1 MDDSAPFCCGSP
13 RCVSGSGPPRRHDG
27 VPRKRRRPWSVFD
40 PPRSTTVKPSNLP
53 QDPMIRQLVQSARAS
68 HVTRRG
74 LLAGAGAGAAAL
86 ALAAC
91 STGGASGKPTPAKDL
106 SSSDKTLTWANWQ
119 AYLDQDD
126 NGKYPTLEAF
136 EKQSGIKV
144 KYDVAVDDNNTYYAK
159 VKDQLA
165 LGKDIGADTVCLTD
179 WMVARWIRLGYVQEF
194 GADAIPNKKNLV
206 SNLVDVDFDK
216 GRKKSLPWQSGFAGI
231 CWNKE
236 KLPDGLASVDDLW
249 KPELKG
255 KVGVLSE
262 MRDTM
267 GLILLQQGV
276 DISGDFSDA
285 DFDKGIEKLTKEVND
300 GQIRNIKGNSYLN
313 DLKSGDT
320 LAAICWSGDITQLN
334 AEAGDNWQFAIPEAG
349 GTLWSDNFVIPIGS
363 TRKANAEK
371 LIDYYYQ
378 PEVAAEVAAWVNYI
392 TPVEG
397 AKEAATAIDP
407 ALADNQLI
415 FPDAETLSQA
425 HIFRSLST
433 AEEQK
438 YQAAFQ
444 KVILGA

>member
-1 MDDSAPFCCGSP
+1 MKS
-13 RCVSGSGPPRRHDG
+13 
-27 VPRKRRRPWSVFD
+27 RP
-40 PPRSTTVKPSNLP
+40 LP
-53 QDPMIRQLVQSARAS
+53 HDPMIRQLVQSARAS
-68 HVTRRG
+68 QLTRRG

-91 STGGASGKPTPAKDL
+91 STGGASSKPTAAKDQ
-106 SSSDKTLTWANWQ
+106 SASDKTMTWANWQ

-126 NGKYPTLEAF
+126 KGNYPTLQAF
-136 EKQSGIKV
+136 EKQTGIQV

-179 WMVARWIRLGYVQEF
+179 WMIARWIRLGYVQPFDES
-194 GADAIPNKKNLV
+194 AIPNKKNLV
-206 SNLVDVDFDK
+206 SSLVDVDFDK
-216 GRKKSLPWQSGFAGI
+216 GWKKSLPWQSGFAGI

-236 KLPDGLASVDDLW
+236 KLPNGLKSIDDLW
-249 KPELKG
+249 KPDLKG

-267 GLILLQQGV
+267 GLLMLQQGV
-276 DISGDFSDA
+276 DISKDFSDA
-285 DFDKGIEKLTKEVND
+285 DYEKAIETLTKQVND

-349 GTLWSDNFVIPIGS
+349 GTLWSDNFVVPIGS
-363 TRKANAEK
+363 PRKANAEK

-392 TPVEG
+392 TPVQG
-397 AKEAATAIDP
+397 AKEAAVKIDP
-407 ALADNQLI
+407 ALANNQLI
-415 FPDAETLSQA
+415 FPDEETLSQV
-425 HIFRSLST
+425 HIFRTLT
-433 AEEQK
+433 PAEEQK
-438 YQAAFQ
+438 YQASFQ

>member
-1 MDDSAPFCCGSP
+1 MNP
-13 RCVSGSGPPRRHDG
+13 RP
-27 VPRKRRRPWSVFD
+27 
-40 PPRSTTVKPSNLP
+40 LP

-68 HVTRRG
+68 QLSRRG
-74 LLAGAGAGAAAL
+74 LLAGLGAGAATL

-91 STGGASGKPTPAKDL
+91 STGGASSKPTAAKDQ
-106 SSSDKTLTWANWQ
+106 SSSDKSMTWANWQ
-119 AYLDQDD
+119 AYLDQDE
-126 NGKYPTLEAF
+126 NGGYPTLQAF
-136 EKQSGIKV
+136 EKQSGITV

-179 WMVARWIRLGYVQEF
+179 WMIARWIRLGYVQTFDES
-194 GADAIPNKKNLV
+194 AIPNKKNLV
-206 SNLVDVDFDK
+206 SNLQDIDFDP

-236 KLPDGLASVDDLW
+236 KLPQGLKSVDDLW

-262 MRDTM
+262 MRDTV

-276 DISGDFSDA
+276 DISKDFSDTE
-285 DFDKGIEKLTKEVND
+285 FEKAIDTLTTKVSD

-334 AEAGDNWQFAIPEAG
+334 AEAGDNWEFVLPEAG

-363 TRKANAEK
+363 PRKANAEK

-397 AKEAATAIDP
+397 AKEAAVAIDP
-407 ALADNQLI
+407 DLADNQLI
-415 FPDAETLSQA
+415 FPDASTLSKA

>member
-1 MDDSAPFCCGSP
+1 MNP
-13 RCVSGSGPPRRHDG
+13 RP
-27 VPRKRRRPWSVFD
+27 
-40 PPRSTTVKPSNLP
+40 LP
-53 QDPMIRQLVQSARAS
+53 QDPMIRRLVQSAQAS
-68 HVTRRG
+68 QLSRRG
-74 LLAGAGAGAAAL
+74 LLAGLGAGAATL

-91 STGGASGKPTPAKDL
+91 STGGASGKPTAAKDQ
-106 SSSDKTLTWANWQ
+106 SSTDATMTWANWQ
-119 AYLDQDD
+119 AYLDQDE
-126 NGKYPTLEAF
+126 NGGYPTLAAF
-136 EKQSGIKV
+136 EKQSGLKV

-179 WMVARWIRLGYVQEF
+179 WMIARWIRLGYVQAFDES
-194 GADAIPNKKNLV
+194 AIPNKKNLV
-206 SNLVDVDFDK
+206 SGLQDVDFDP

-236 KLPDGLASVDDLW
+236 KLPNGLKSVDDLW

-267 GLILLQQGV
+267 GLLLLQQGV
-276 DISGDFSDA
+276 DISKEFSDA
-285 DFDKGIEKLTKEVND
+285 DYEKAIDTLTKEVSD

-334 AEAGDNWQFAIPEAG
+334 AEAGDNWEFALPEAG

-363 TRKANAEK
+363 PRKANAEK

-397 AKEAATAIDP
+397 AKEAAVAIDP
-407 ALADNQLI
+407 DLADNQLI
-415 FPDAETLSQA
+415 FPDADTLKQA

-438 YQAAFQ
+438 YQASFQ

>member
-1 MDDSAPFCCGSP
+1 M
-13 RCVSGSGPPRRHDG
+13 
-27 VPRKRRRPWSVFD
+27 KNRP
-40 PPRSTTVKPSNLP
+40 LP
-53 QDPMIRQLVQSARAS
+53 NDPMIRQLVQSARAS
-68 HVTRRG
+68 QLTRRG
-74 LLAGAGAGAAAL
+74 LLAGATAGAAAF

-91 STGGASGKPTPAKDL
+91 STGGASGKPTPAKDQ

-136 EKQSGIKV
+136 QKQSGIKV

-179 WMVARWIRLGYVQEF
+179 WMIARWIRLGYVQSFDES
-194 GADAIPNKKNLV
+194 AIPNKKNLT
-206 SNLVDVDFDK
+206 SNLVDVDFDP

-236 KLPDGLASVDDLW
+236 KLPNGLKSVDDLW
-249 KPELKG
+249 KSDLKG

-267 GLILLQQGV
+267 GLLMLQQGV
-276 DISGDFSDA
+276 DISKQFSDDDYNKA
-285 DFDKGIEKLTKEVND
+285 IDTLTKEVND

-363 TRKANAEK
+363 PRKANAEK
-371 LIDYYYQ
+371 LIDYYYE

-392 TPVEG
+392 TPVQG
-397 AKEAATAIDP
+397 AKEAAVKIDP
-407 ALADNQLI
+407 ELADNQLI
-415 FPDAETLSQA
+415 FPNEETLSKVK
-425 HIFRSLST
+425 IFRSLSP

-438 YQAAFQ
+438 YQTAFQ

>member
-1 MDDSAPFCCGSP
+1 MNS
-13 RCVSGSGPPRRHDG
+13 RQLPP
-27 VPRKRRRPWSVFD
+27 
-40 PPRSTTVKPSNLP
+40 
-53 QDPMIRQLVQSARAS
+53 DPMIQQLVHAARRFQL
-68 HVTRRG
+68 TRRG
-74 LLAGAGAGAAAL
+74 LLASAGASAAAL

-91 STGGASGKPTPAKDL
+91 STGGASGKPSPAKDQ
-106 SSSDKTLTWANWQ
+106 SSSSRSMTWANWQ
-119 AYLDQDD
+119 AYLDQDY

-136 EKQSGIKV
+136 EQKSGISV

-179 WMVARWIRLGYVQEF
+179 WMVARLIRLGYVQSF
-194 GADAIPNKKNLV
+194 TDGAIPNKKNLAPALQ
-206 SNLVDVDFDK
+206 NTDFDPQ
-216 GRKKSLPWQSGFAGI
+216 RTKSLPWQSGFAGI
-231 CWNKE
+231 CWNKS
-236 KLPDGLASVDDLW
+236 KLPQGLKSVDDLW
-249 KPELKG
+249 KPDLKG

-267 GLILLQQGV
+267 GLIMLQQGV
-276 DISGDFSDA
+276 DISTTFSDA
-285 DFDKGIEKLTKEVND
+285 DYEKAIEKLTQEVND
-300 GQIRNIKGNSYLN
+300 GQVRNIKGNSYLN

-334 AEAGDNWQFAIPEAG
+334 ANAADDWQFAIPEAG

-363 TRKANAEK
+363 AKKANAEK

-378 PEVAAEVAAWVNYI
+378 PEVAAEVATWVTYV
-392 TPVEG
+392 TPVVG
-397 AKEAATAIDP
+397 AKEAAVAIDP

-415 FPDAETLSQA
+415 FPDASTLSTVK
-425 HIFRSLST
+425 IFRSLSP

>member
-1 MDDSAPFCCGSP
+1 MNP
-13 RCVSGSGPPRRHDG
+13 RP
-27 VPRKRRRPWSVFD
+27 
-40 PPRSTTVKPSNLP
+40 LP

-68 HVTRRG
+68 QLSRRG
-74 LLAGAGAGAAAL
+74 LLAGLSAGAATL

-91 STGGASGKPTPAKDL
+91 STGGASGKPTPAKDN
-106 SSSDKTLTWANWQ
+106 SSTDKTMTWANWQ
-119 AYLDQDD
+119 AYLDQNDD
-126 NGKYPTLEAF
+126 GGYPTLEAF
-136 EKQSGIKV
+136 QKQSGITV

-179 WMVARWIRLGYVQEF
+179 WMIARWIRLGYVQSFDES
-194 GADAIPNKKNLV
+194 AIPNKKNLV
-206 SNLVDVDFDK
+206 ANLQDIDFDP

-236 KLPDGLASVDDLW
+236 KLPQGLKSVDDLW

-267 GLILLQQGV
+267 GLLLLQQGV
-276 DISGDFSDA
+276 DISKTFSDA
-285 DFDKGIEKLTKEVND
+285 DFDKAIDTLTKKVSD

-334 AEAGDNWQFAIPEAG
+334 AEAGDNWEFVLPEAG

-397 AKEAATAIDP
+397 AKEAAVAIDP

-415 FPDAETLSQA
+415 FPDADTLSQA

>member
-1 MDDSAPFCCGSP
+1 
-13 RCVSGSGPPRRHDG
+13 
-27 VPRKRRRPWSVFD
+27 
-40 PPRSTTVKPSNLP
+40 
-53 QDPMIRQLVQSARAS
+53 MIRQLVQSARAS
-68 HVTRRG
+68 QLSRRG
-74 LLAGAGAGAAAL
+74 LLAGLSAGAATL

-91 STGGASGKPTPAKDL
+91 STGGASGKPTPAKDN
-106 SSSDKTLTWANWQ
+106 SSTDKTMTWANWQ
-119 AYLDQDD
+119 AYLDQNDD
-126 NGKYPTLEAF
+126 GGYPTLEAF
-136 EKQSGIKV
+136 QKQSGITV

-179 WMVARWIRLGYVQEF
+179 WMIARWIRLGYVQSFDES
-194 GADAIPNKKNLV
+194 AIPNKKNLV
-206 SNLVDVDFDK
+206 ANLQDIDFDP

-236 KLPDGLASVDDLW
+236 KLPQGLKSVDDLW

-267 GLILLQQGV
+267 GLLLLQQGV
-276 DISGDFSDA
+276 DISKTFSDA
-285 DFDKGIEKLTKEVND
+285 DFDKAIDTLTKKVSD

-334 AEAGDNWQFAIPEAG
+334 AEAGDNWEFVLPEAG

-363 TRKANAEK
+363 SRKANAEK

-397 AKEAATAIDP
+397 AKEAAVAIDP

-415 FPDAETLSQA
+415 FPDADTLSQA

>member
-1 MDDSAPFCCGSP
+1 MNP
-13 RCVSGSGPPRRHDG
+13 RP
-27 VPRKRRRPWSVFD
+27 
-40 PPRSTTVKPSNLP
+40 LP

-68 HVTRRG
+68 QLSRRG
-74 LLAGAGAGAAAL
+74 LLAGLSAGAATL

-91 STGGASGKPTPAKDL
+91 STGGASGKPTPAKDN
-106 SSSDKTLTWANWQ
+106 SSTDKTMTWANWQ

-126 NGKYPTLEAF
+126 DGGYPTLEAF
-136 EKQSGIKV
+136 QKQSGITV

-179 WMVARWIRLGYVQEF
+179 WMIARWIRLGYVQSFDES
-194 GADAIPNKKNLV
+194 AIPNKKNLV
-206 SNLVDVDFDK
+206 ANLQDIDFDP

-236 KLPDGLASVDDLW
+236 KLPQGLKSVDDLW

-267 GLILLQQGV
+267 GLLLLQQGV
-276 DISGDFSDA
+276 DISKTFSDA
-285 DFDKGIEKLTKEVND
+285 DFDTAIDTLTKKVSD

-334 AEAGDNWQFAIPEAG
+334 AEAGDNWEFVLPEAG

-397 AKEAATAIDP
+397 AKAAAVAIDP

-415 FPDAETLSQA
+415 FPDADTLSQA

>member
-1 MDDSAPFCCGSP
+1 
-13 RCVSGSGPPRRHDG
+13 
-27 VPRKRRRPWSVFD
+27 
-40 PPRSTTVKPSNLP
+40 
-53 QDPMIRQLVQSARAS
+53 MIRQLVQSARANQL
-68 HVTRRG
+68 TRRG
-74 LLAGAGAGAAAL
+74 LLAGATAGAAAL

-91 STGGASGKPTPAKDL
+91 STGGASGKPTPAKDQ
-106 SSSDKTLTWANWQ
+106 SSTDKTLTWANWQ
-119 AYLDQDD
+119 AYLDQDA

-136 EKQSGIKV
+136 QKQTGMSV

-179 WMVARWIRLGYVQEF
+179 WMIARWIRLGYVQSF
-194 GADAIPNKKNLV
+194 DASAIPNKKNLT
-206 SNLVDVDFDK
+206 SNLVNVDFDP
-216 GRKKSLPWQSGFAGI
+216 GRNKSLPWQSGFAGI

-236 KLPDGLASVDDLW
+236 KLPNGLKSIEDLW
-249 KPELKG
+249 KPDLKG

-267 GLILLQQGV
+267 GLLMLAQGV
-276 DISGDFSDA
+276 DISKKFSDDDYNKA
-285 DFDKGIEKLTKEVND
+285 IDTLTKEVND

-334 AEAGDNWQFAIPEAG
+334 AEAGDNWQFAIPESG

-363 TRKANAEK
+363 PRKANAEK
-371 LIDYYYQ
+371 LIDYYYE

-392 TPVEG
+392 TPVQG
-397 AKEAATAIDP
+397 AKDAAVKIDP
-407 ALADNQLI
+407 KLAENQLI
-415 FPDAETLSQA
+415 FPDDETLSKV
-425 HIFRSLST
+425 HIFRSLT
-433 AEEQK
+433 PAEEQK

>member
-1 MDDSAPFCCGSP
+1 MKP
-13 RCVSGSGPPRRHDG
+13 RP
-27 VPRKRRRPWSVFD
+27 
-40 PPRSTTVKPSNLP
+40 LP
-53 QDPMIRQLVQSARAS
+53 QDPMIRQLVQAARSAQL
-68 HVTRRG
+68 TRRG
-74 LLAGAGAGAAAL
+74 LLAGAGAGATAL

-91 STGGASGKPTPAKDL
+91 STGGASGKPTPAKDH
-106 SSSDKTLTWANWQ
+106 SATDKTLTWANWQ

-126 NGKYPTLEAF
+126 DGNYPTLQRF
-136 EKQSGIKV
+136 EKESGITV

-179 WMVARWIRLGYVQEF
+179 WMIARWIRLGYVQSF
-194 GADAIPNKKNLV
+194 DQSAIPNKKNLV
-206 SNLVDVDFDK
+206 ANLQDVDFDP

-236 KLPDGLASVDDLW
+236 KLPKGLKSVDDLW

-267 GLILLQQGV
+267 GLLLLQQGV
-276 DISGDFSDA
+276 DISEDFSDD
-285 DFDKGIEKLTKEVND
+285 DFDKAIETLTKEVDD

-363 TRKANAEK
+363 PRKANAEK

-378 PEVAAEVAAWVNYI
+378 PDVAAEVAAWVNYI

-397 AKEAATAIDP
+397 AKAEAVKIDP
-407 ALADNQLI
+407 DLAENQLI
-415 FPDAETLSQA
+415 FPDEDTLSQVK
-425 HIFRSLST
+425 IFRTLRS

>member
-1 MDDSAPFCCGSP
+1 MNP
-13 RCVSGSGPPRRHDG
+13 RP
-27 VPRKRRRPWSVFD
+27 
-40 PPRSTTVKPSNLP
+40 LP

-68 HVTRRG
+68 QLSRRG
-74 LLAGAGAGAAAL
+74 LLAGLSAGAATL

-91 STGGASGKPTPAKDL
+91 STGGASGKPTAAKDT
-106 SSSDKTLTWANWQ
+106 SSTDKTMTWANWQ
-119 AYLDQDD
+119 AYLDQDES
-126 NGKYPTLEAF
+126 GGYPTLDAF
-136 EKQSGIKV
+136 QKQSGIKV

-179 WMVARWIRLGYVQEF
+179 WMIARWIRLGYVQSFDEST
-194 GADAIPNKKNLV
+194 IPNKKNLV
-206 SNLVDVDFDK
+206 SNLQDIDFDP
-216 GRKKSLPWQSGFAGI
+216 GRTKSLPWQSGFAGI

-236 KLPDGLASVDDLW
+236 KLPQGLKSVDDLW

-267 GLILLQQGV
+267 GLLLLQQGV
-276 DISGDFSDA
+276 DISKTFSDA
-285 DFDKGIEKLTKEVND
+285 EFDKAIDTLTKEVSD

-334 AEAGDNWQFAIPEAG
+334 AEAGDNWEFVLPEAG

-363 TRKANAEK
+363 PRKANAEK

-397 AKEAATAIDP
+397 AKEAAVKIDP
-407 ALADNQLI
+407 DLADNQLI
-415 FPDAETLSQA
+415 FPDADTLSQA

>member
-1 MDDSAPFCCGSP
+1 MNP
-13 RCVSGSGPPRRHDG
+13 RP
-27 VPRKRRRPWSVFD
+27 
-40 PPRSTTVKPSNLP
+40 LP

-68 HVTRRG
+68 QLSRRG
-74 LLAGAGAGAAAL
+74 LLAGLSAGAATL

-91 STGGASGKPTPAKDL
+91 STGGASGKPTPAKDN
-106 SSSDKTLTWANWQ
+106 SSTDKTMTWANWQ
-119 AYLDQDD
+119 AYLDQNDD
-126 NGKYPTLEAF
+126 GGYPTLEAF
-136 EKQSGIKV
+136 QKQSGITV

-179 WMVARWIRLGYVQEF
+179 WMIARWIRLGYVQSFDES
-194 GADAIPNKKNLV
+194 AIPNKKNLV
-206 SNLVDVDFDK
+206 ANLQDIDFDP

-236 KLPDGLASVDDLW
+236 KLPQGLKSVDDLW

-267 GLILLQQGV
+267 GLLLLQQGV
-276 DISGDFSDA
+276 DISKTFSDA
-285 DFDKGIEKLTKEVND
+285 DFDKAIDTLTKKVSD

-334 AEAGDNWQFAIPEAG
+334 AEAGDNWEFVLPEAG

-363 TRKANAEK
+363 SRKANAEK

-397 AKEAATAIDP
+397 AKEAAVAIDP

-415 FPDAETLSQA
+415 FPDADTLSQA

>member
-1 MDDSAPFCCGSP
+1 
-13 RCVSGSGPPRRHDG
+13 V
-27 VPRKRRRPWSVFD
+27 KNRP
-40 PPRSTTVKPSNLP
+40 LP
-53 QDPMIRQLVQSARAS
+53 NDPMIRQLVQSARAS
-68 HVTRRG
+68 QLTRRG
-74 LLAGAGAGAAAL
+74 LLAGATAGAAAL

-136 EKQSGIKV
+136 QKQSGIKV

-179 WMVARWIRLGYVQEF
+179 WMIARWIRLGYVQSFDES
-194 GADAIPNKKNLV
+194 AIPNKKNLT
-206 SNLVDVDFDK
+206 SNLVDVDFDP

-236 KLPDGLASVDDLW
+236 KLPNGLKSVEDLW

-267 GLILLQQGV
+267 GLLLLQQGV
-276 DISGDFSDA
+276 DISKDFSDD
-285 DFDKGIEKLTKEVND
+285 DFNKAIDTLTKEVND

-334 AEAGDNWQFAIPEAG
+334 AEAGDNWEFAIPEAG

-363 TRKANAEK
+363 PRKANAEK
-371 LIDYYYQ
+371 LIDYYYE

-392 TPVEG
+392 TPVQG
-397 AKEAATAIDP
+397 AKEAAVKIDP
-407 ALADNQLI
+407 ELADNQLI
-415 FPDAETLSQA
+415 FPNEETLSKVK
-425 HIFRSLST
+425 IFRSLSP

-438 YQAAFQ
+438 YQTAFQ

>member
-1 MDDSAPFCCGSP
+1 M
-13 RCVSGSGPPRRHDG
+13 
-27 VPRKRRRPWSVFD
+27 KNRP
-40 PPRSTTVKPSNLP
+40 LP
-53 QDPMIRQLVQSARAS
+53 NDPMIRQLVQSARANQL
-68 HVTRRG
+68 TRRG
-74 LLAGAGAGAAAL
+74 LLAGATAGAAAL

-91 STGGASGKPTPAKDL
+91 STGGASGKPTPAKDQ
-106 SSSDKTLTWANWQ
+106 SSTDKTLTWANWQ
-119 AYLDQDD
+119 AYLDQDA

-136 EKQSGIKV
+136 QKQTGMSV

-179 WMVARWIRLGYVQEF
+179 WMIARWIRLGYVQSF
-194 GADAIPNKKNLV
+194 DASAIPNKKNLT
-206 SNLVDVDFDK
+206 SNLVNVDFDP
-216 GRKKSLPWQSGFAGI
+216 GRNKSLPWQSGFAGI

-236 KLPDGLASVDDLW
+236 KLPNGLTSIEDLW
-249 KPELKG
+249 KPDLKG

-267 GLILLQQGV
+267 GLLMLAQGV
-276 DISGDFSDA
+276 DISKKFSDDDYNKA
-285 DFDKGIEKLTKEVND
+285 IDTLTKEVSD

-334 AEAGDNWQFAIPEAG
+334 AEAGDNWQFAIPESG

-363 TRKANAEK
+363 PRKANAEK
-371 LIDYYYQ
+371 LIDYYYE

-392 TPVEG
+392 TPVQG
-397 AKEAATAIDP
+397 AKDAAVKIDP
-407 ALADNQLI
+407 KLAENQLI
-415 FPDAETLSQA
+415 FPDEETLSKV
-425 HIFRSLST
+425 HIFRSLT
-433 AEEQK
+433 PAEEQK

>member
-1 MDDSAPFCCGSP
+1 MNP
-13 RCVSGSGPPRRHDG
+13 RP
-27 VPRKRRRPWSVFD
+27 
-40 PPRSTTVKPSNLP
+40 LP
-53 QDPMIRQLVQSARAS
+53 QDPMIRQLVQSPRAS
-68 HVTRRG
+68 QLSRRG
-74 LLAGAGAGAAAL
+74 LLAGLSAGAATL

-91 STGGASGKPTPAKDL
+91 STGGASGKPTPAKDN
-106 SSSDKTLTWANWQ
+106 SSTDKTMTWANWQ
-119 AYLDQDD
+119 AYLDQNDD
-126 NGKYPTLEAF
+126 GGYPTLEAF
-136 EKQSGIKV
+136 QKQSGITV

-179 WMVARWIRLGYVQEF
+179 WMIARWIRLGYVQSFDES
-194 GADAIPNKKNLV
+194 AIPNKKNLV
-206 SNLVDVDFDK
+206 ANLQDIDFDP

-236 KLPDGLASVDDLW
+236 KLPQGLKSVDDLW

-267 GLILLQQGV
+267 GLLLLQQGV
-276 DISGDFSDA
+276 DISKTFSDA
-285 DFDKGIEKLTKEVND
+285 DFDKAIDTLTKKVSD

-334 AEAGDNWQFAIPEAG
+334 AEAGDNWEFVLPEAG

-397 AKEAATAIDP
+397 AKEAAVAIDP

-415 FPDAETLSQA
+415 FPDADTLSQA

>member
-1 MDDSAPFCCGSP
+1 M
-13 RCVSGSGPPRRHDG
+13 
-27 VPRKRRRPWSVFD
+27 
-40 PPRSTTVKPSNLP
+40 KPSNLP

-68 HVTRRG
+68 QLTRRG

-91 STGGASGKPTPAKDL
+91 STGGASNKPSAAKDQ
-106 SSSDKTLTWANWQ
+106 SASDKTLTWANWQ

-126 NGKYPTLEAF
+126 AGKYPTLEAF

-179 WMVARWIRLGYVQEF
+179 WMIGRWIRLGYVQSFDES
-194 GADAIPNKKNLV
+194 AIPNKKNLV
-206 SNLVDVDFDK
+206 ANLKDVDFDP

-231 CWNKE
+231 AWNKE
-236 KLPDGLASVDDLW
+236 KLPKGLKSIDDLW
-249 KPELKG
+249 KPDLKG

-267 GLILLQQGV
+267 GLIMLQQGV
-276 DISGDFSDA
+276 DISKSFSDA
-285 DFDKGIEKLTKEVND
+285 QFNTAIDTITKQVND

-334 AEAGDNWQFAIPEAG
+334 AEAGDNWQFVIPEAG
-349 GTLWSDNFVIPIGS
+349 GTIWSDNFVIPIGS

-397 AKEAATAIDP
+397 AKEAATKIDP
-407 ALADNQLI
+407 KLAENQLI
-415 FPDAETLSQA
+415 FPDKQTLDTVK
-425 HIFRSLST
+425 IFRSLT
-433 AEEQK
+433 PAEEQK

>member
-1 MDDSAPFCCGSP
+1 MKS
-13 RCVSGSGPPRRHDG
+13 
-27 VPRKRRRPWSVFD
+27 RP
-40 PPRSTTVKPSNLP
+40 LP
-53 QDPMIRQLVQSARAS
+53 HDPMIRQLVQSARAS
-68 HVTRRG
+68 QLTRRG

-91 STGGASGKPTPAKDL
+91 STGGASSKPTAAKDQ
-106 SSSDKTLTWANWQ
+106 SASDKTMTWANWQ

-126 NGKYPTLEAF
+126 KGNYPTLEAF
-136 EKQSGIKV
+136 EKQTGIQV

-179 WMVARWIRLGYVQEF
+179 WMIARWIRLGYVQPFDES
-194 GADAIPNKKNLV
+194 AIPNKKNLV
-206 SNLVDVDFDK
+206 SSLVDVDFDK

-236 KLPDGLASVDDLW
+236 KLPNGLTSVDDLW
-249 KPELKG
+249 KPDLKG

-267 GLILLQQGV
+267 GLLLLQQGV
-276 DISGDFSDA
+276 DISKDFSDA
-285 DFDKGIEKLTKEVND
+285 DYEKAIETLTKQVND

-363 TRKANAEK
+363 PRKANAEK

-392 TPVEG
+392 TPVQG
-397 AKEAATAIDP
+397 AKEAAIKIDP

-415 FPDAETLSQA
+415 FPDEDTLSQV
-425 HIFRSLST
+425 HIFRTLT
-433 AEEQK
+433 PAEEQK
-438 YQAAFQ
+438 YQASFQ